1 MPKKTKA
8 EKGFGRSLIKDR
20 FGRSNR
26 RTVDNGTM
34 VNMIILGKSKFSC
47 VFYRFTSPSS
57 QIHTTELQDGYD
69 WGRLNL
75 QSVTEES
82 SFHEFLRTAELAG
95 TEFQAEKLNIQ
106 FVNPRSNVGVLTA
119 SEKLEQE
126 RRYTDAKDMLTI
138 PRRPKWTTETSA
150 ADLQRME
157 NESFLEWRRGLAA
170 LQEDEKI
177 VMTPYERNLAF
188 WRQLWR
194 VVERSDVVCQI
205 VDARNPLLFRSED
218 LEKYVKEVGETKLNM
233 ILINKADF
241 LTDKQRELWAKHFDK
256 ENIKVVFFSALQCQ
270 EELKRIAEEEREKE
284 EGEEEDSEDESEED
298 DEEDNEKNKRT
309 VDELKTDSQQIIEG
323 LDKIESVLDKIDEL
337 VKKEDTATSEET
349 SEGMNNSPKILS
361 GDELIQV
368 FKEVYAGETIT
379 KGITTIGLVGYP
391 NVGKSSTINAL
402 LTEKKTS
409 VSATPGKTKHFQ
421 TLYLDTDLLLC
432 DCPGLVMPSFVL
444 TKAEMILNGIL
455 PIDQMRDHVPPT
467 NQLCIYIP
475 RHILEDRYGIMIPKP
490 MEEEDQNRPPH
501 SEELLLAYGYN
512 RGYMTANGQPDQA
525 RAARYILKDLVN
537 GKLLFAYAPPEI
549 AQEEFH
555 TFPER
560 EVQPSTTRVL
570 PPREQRATR
579 VVSTTKASTEL
590 DTEFFKTNSRGVHS
604 KGMAN
609 MPHVRPPGAAG
620 GSGVEDISTGI
631 HGVHMSN
638 PWKKNKR
645 EKKEK
650 LRKKFQHLDQH

>member
-1 MPKKTKA
+1 M
-8 EKGFGRSLIKDR
+8 
-20 FGRSNR
+20 
-26 RTVDNGTM
+26 
-34 VNMIILGKSKFSC
+34 
-47 VFYRFTSPSS
+47 
-57 QIHTTELQDGYD
+57 
-69 WGRLNL
+69 
-75 QSVTEES
+75 
-82 SFHEFLRTAELAG
+82 AG

-106 FVNPRSNVGVLTA
+106 FVNPRSNIGVLTA

-126 RRYTDAKDMLTI
+126 RRYTDAKDLLTI
-138 PRRPKWTTETSA
+138 PRRPKWTPETTA
-150 ADLQRME
+150 AELQQME
-157 NESFLEWRRGLAA
+157 NDSFLEWRRGLAA

-241 LTDKQRELWAKHFDK
+241 LTDQQRELWAKHFDK

-270 EELKRIAEEEREKE
+270 EELKRIAEEEREQE
-284 EGEEEDSEDESEED
+284 ERHSFGPESEED
-298 DEEDNEKNKRT
+298 DEDEDEVEEPEEPGRSAE
-309 VDELKTDSQQIIEG
+309 ELKSDSEQLING
-323 LDKIESVLDKIDEL
+323 LDKIEAVLDKIDDHLIHSDSHPAADEQMHNCP
-337 VKKEDTATSEET
+337 D
-349 SEGMNNSPKILS
+349 ILS
-361 GDELIQV
+361 GDELIRV
-368 FKEVYAGETIT
+368 FKEVYQGQTIT
-379 KGITTIGLVGYP
+379 SGITTIGLVGYP

-421 TLYLDTDLLLC
+421 TLFLDTDVMLC

-455 PIDQMRDHVPPT
+455 PIDQMRDHVPPV
-467 NQLCIYIP
+467 NQLCIYVP
-475 RHILEDRYGIMIPKP
+475 RHILEDKYGIMIPKP
-490 MEEEDQNRPPH
+490 MEEEENPNRPPH

-537 GKLLFAYAPPEI
+537 GKLLFAYAPPGV
-549 AQEEFH
+549 AQESFH
-555 TFPER
+555 VFPER
-560 EVQPSTTRVL
+560 APAAPSNRVL

-590 DTEFFKTNSRGVHS
+590 DAEFFQEREAGVHT
-604 KGMAN
+604 KGRSQL
-609 MPHVRPPGAAG
+609 PHAG
-620 GSGVEDISTGI
+620 VDGLASGVQ
-631 HGVHMSN
+631 GVHMSS

-650 LRKKFQHLDQH
+650 ARKKFAHHDQH

>member
-1 MPKKTKA
+1 M
-8 EKGFGRSLIKDR
+8 
-20 FGRSNR
+20 
-26 RTVDNGTM
+26 
-34 VNMIILGKSKFSC
+34 
-47 VFYRFTSPSS
+47 
-57 QIHTTELQDGYD
+57 
-69 WGRLNL
+69 NL

-106 FVNPRSNVGVLTA
+106 FVNPRSNIGVLTE
-119 SEKLEQE
+119 SEKLDQE
-126 RRYTDAKDMLTI
+126 RRYTDAKDLLTI
-138 PRRPKWTTETSA
+138 PRRPKWTAETTGA
-150 ADLQRME
+150 ELQKME

-177 VMTPYERNLAF
+177 VMTPYERNLGF

-233 ILINKADF
+233 ILINKADY
-241 LTDKQRELWAKHFDK
+241 LTDKQRELWAKHFDGEK
-256 ENIKVVFFSALQCQ
+256 IKVVFFSALQCQ
-270 EELKRIAEEEREKE
+270 EELKRIAEEEAEEAERLAEK
-284 EGEEEDSEDESEED
+284 GEFGSDSDS
-298 DEEDNEKNKRT
+298 DEEDEEEVEEIKEEKRT
-309 VDELKTDSQQIIEG
+309 ADELKEDSQKVINA
-323 LDKIESVLDKIDEL
+323 LDKIEAVLDKIDEA
-337 VKKEDTATSEET
+337 VGTTST
-349 SEGMNNSPKILS
+349 PSNAHADLNAANNPKILT

-368 FKEVYAGETIT
+368 FKDIYKGDSIT

-421 TLYLDTDLLLC
+421 TLYLDTDVLLC

-455 PIDQMRDHVPPT
+455 PIDQMRDHVPPI

-475 RHILEDRYGIMIPKP
+475 RHILEDKYGIMIPKP
-490 MEEEDQNRPPH
+490 MEEEDQTRPPH

-512 RGYMTANGQPDQA
+512 RGFMTANGQPDQA
-525 RAARYILKDLVN
+525 RAARYILKDLVA
-537 GKLLFAYAPPEI
+537 GKLLYCYAPPEVK
-549 AQEEFH
+549 QEDFHEF
-555 TFPER
+555 R
-560 EVQPSTTRVL
+560 EHVPVPSNHVV
-570 PPREQRATR
+570 PPRAQRATR
-579 VVSTTKASTEL
+579 VVSTMKMSSEL
-590 DTEFFKTNSRGVHS
+590 DDEFFKEKNSGAHLKGVSHLSHVRLPVNGSAGAEDITAGMNGVHVS
-604 KGMAN
+604 K
-609 MPHVRPPGAAG
+609 
-620 GSGVEDISTGI
+620 
-631 HGVHMSN
+631 

-645 EKKEK
+645 EKKVK
-650 LRKKFQHLDQH
+650 ARNKFAYLDQH